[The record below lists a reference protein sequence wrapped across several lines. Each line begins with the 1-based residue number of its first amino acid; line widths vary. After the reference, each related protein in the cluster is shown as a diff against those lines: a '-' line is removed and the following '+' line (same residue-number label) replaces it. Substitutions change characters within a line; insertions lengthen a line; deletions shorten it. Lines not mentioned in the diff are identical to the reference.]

1 MESFD
6 SILASILKSIEDNPS
21 SNVDEVI
28 AAKMT
33 ELGLSAEGQATLAE
47 TNACLEA
54 YHEMYSKL
62 QAAKAEGES
71 RNSWVQE
78 ELLQI
83 ANKHNL
89 SDEQAEQL
97 VADVA
102 KACEEGLKTTL
113 TEGE

>member
-1 MESFD
+1 METFE
-6 SILASILKSIEDNPS
+6 SILASILKSMEENPS
-21 SNVDEVI
+21 SDVDEVI
-28 AAKMT
+28 ATKMS

-71 RNSWVQE
+71 RNSWVQD

>member
-1 MESFD
+1 METFET
-6 SILASILKSIEDNPS
+6 ILASILKSMEENPS
-21 SNVDEVI
+21 SEVDEVI
-28 AAKMT
+28 ATKMS

-54 YHEMYSKL
+54 YQERFSKL

-89 SDEQAEQL
+89 SDEQTEQL

>member
-6 SILASILKSIEDNPS
+6 SILASILKSIEGNPS

-28 AAKMT
+28 AAKMS

-97 VADVA
+97 AADVA

>member
-28 AAKMT
+28 AAKMS
-33 ELGLSAEGQATLAE
+33 ELGLSEEGQTTLAE

-54 YHEMYSKL
+54 YHEMYSNL
-62 QAAKAEGES
+62 QAAKAEGAT
-71 RNSWVQE
+71 RNQWVQE

>member
-28 AAKMT
+28 AAKMS
-33 ELGLSAEGQATLAE
+33 ELGLSTEGQTTLAE

-102 KACEEGLKTTL
+102 KACEKELETTL

>member
-6 SILASILKSIEDNPS
+6 SILASILKSIEGNPS

-33 ELGLSAEGQATLAE
+33 ELGLSAEGQKTLAE

-102 KACEEGLKTTL
+102 EACEKELKTTL

>member
-6 SILASILKSIEDNPS
+6 SILASILKFMEENPS
-21 SNVDEVI
+21 SDVDEVI
-28 AAKMT
+28 ATKMS

-54 YHEMYSKL
+54 YQEMFLKL
-62 QAAKAEGES
+62 QAAKKEGES